1 MDRTAVRITLFTSLL
16 LCAASG
22 QAGKEQDVD
31 IYSFHINSTVTSRY
45 AITVITSRVANRL
58 NESKEIHFEVK
69 IPKNAFISKFRMT
82 IEEKTYDGVVKKKE
96 EAQQQYSD
104 AVSRGESAGMI
115 SSVGRTLEEFKTSVT
130 VAALSKVTFE
140 LTYEELLQRRHGKYD
155 LLIHT
160 QPMQPV
166 ADFKID
172 VYIKEN
178 PDISFLEVKGDLYT
192 DELANAVT
200 TTRSGKEAWI
210 HFYPTSDQQTKC
222 LRCTADGLDGD
233 LIITYDVERTN
244 PNGDIQIMND
254 YFVHFF
260 APANLV
266 RIPKN
271 VIFIIDRSGSMHG
284 RKIQQTRSALDQ
296 ILGDLDSDD
305 HFGLILFDSRVDV
318 WKPELIQAT
327 SSNVNLAKQFVK
339 TIQARGA
346 TDINS
351 AVLKGVEMLNKHQR
365 EGSASILI
373 LLTDGAPNEGESD
386 PARIRVNVKE
396 AIGGKFPLY
405 SLGFGF
411 DVNYDFLEKMA
422 LENSGLARRIYE
434 DSDASDQLQGFYK
447 EVATPLLSDLE
458 LLYEGASNLT
468 ETAYSMYYNGSEII
482 VAGEITNNS
491 LESFKVEVVAFSRSN
506 KVTYE
511 EDVSLKALPDVEP
524 QHENFTRRV
533 WAYLKVKQLL
543 KKELTLTGEEK
554 EKAKKEALDLS
565 LQYSFV
571 TPLTSMVVT
580 KPQKSDTQ
588 IAHKPEERGVRGER
602 GRVGYGQAFSP
613 GGYGTVGAGYG
624 GAAGLGAAGGYG
636 GAGGGYGGAVAGYGG
651 AGGGYGGAGA
661 GYGGVGGGYATVGA
675 GYGGAAGLGAA
686 GGYGGAGGGYG
697 GAGAGYG
704 GAGAG
709 YGGVGGGYATVGG
722 GYGGVGGGYGG
733 IGAGHG
739 EVGGGYG
746 KVGAGYGGVGYGTV
760 GAGYGGVG
768 GGHGTVGVGR
778 AGAAYGTVG
787 AGYGTVGAGYG
798 TVGAGRAG
806 AAYGTVGAGYGTVG
820 AGGGYGGVE
829 GGYGRVGAGVGG
841 VGGGYGGV
849 GAGVGGAGYGG
860 VGGVAGGGY
869 GGVGG
874 GGRVEYGGGAGGGV
888 GAGVGGVG
896 GGAFGGGRVEYGG
909 GAGVGYGAL
918 SPVLTGQQGPPGQ
931 PGSYGH
937 PGFSAYP
944 GGGRVPYGQ
953 AVHVV
958 PYGGG
963 GGRVQYGQAV
973 PMVPYGGGGGSRLR
987 YTIRGPPREPGFF
1000 FSPPVLSASPDYGY
1014 DDYDSPPQPMP
1025 TRISSILWNPP
1036 PKAAVKSVRFLSSSS
1051 GQSKPLCYDVPSASK
1066 LLLLKDLS
1074 SGFSMSGELT
1084 QSGTGFDQIA
1094 LHYKTDHHLSVS
1106 TADINFSDGQKAF
1119 RLVWGQVPTVH
1130 QADGVSVI
1138 LRDSELD
1145 VTLGGV
1151 RVVILLHKEGG
1162 NVFLWPAVR
1171 QQPKHGSL
1179 QGILAKTSLQYEEL
1193 PGFIIKISDQ
1203 EEAASLSTAK
1213 DYRLSSAPIVGCWL
1227 VRLQFALQ
1235 GELSDFTVA
1244 QL

>member
-1 MDRTAVRITLFTSLL
+1 TQSNLTKRSETSENVEI
-16 LCAASG
+16 S
-22 QAGKEQDVD
+22 
-31 IYSFHINSTVTSRY
+31 SFHINSTVTSRY
-45 AITVITSRVANRL
+45 AITVITSRVKNRHTD
-58 NESKEIHFEVK
+58 SKEIHFKVK

-82 IEEKTYDGVVKKKE
+82 IEGKTYDGVVKEKE
-96 EAQQQYSD
+96 AAQQQYSE
-104 AVSRGESAGMI
+104 AVARGESAGVV

-233 LIITYDVERTN
+233 LIITYDVERKN

-260 APANLV
+260 APSNLV

-305 HFGLILFDSRVDV
+305 HFGLILFDSSVDV

-327 SSNVNLAKQFVK
+327 SSNVNLAKQFVE

-346 TDINS
+346 TNIND
-351 AVLKGVEMLNKHQR
+351 AVLKGVAMLNKHQR

-373 LLTDGAPNEGESD
+373 LLTDGAPNEGTKTQTPSS
-386 PARIRVNVKE
+386 PRA

-491 LESFKVEVVAFSRSN
+491 LESLKVEVVAFS
-506 KVTYE
+506 
-511 EDVSLKALPDVEP
+511 DVSLKALPDVEP

-565 LQYSFV
+565 LKYSFV

-588 IAHKPEERGVRGER
+588 IAHKPEESKEETPVLCFY
-602 GRVGYGQAFSP
+602 VLKS
-613 GGYGTVGAGYG
+613 
-624 GAAGLGAAGGYG
+624 
-636 GAGGGYGGAVAGYGG
+636 
-651 AGGGYGGAGA
+651 
-661 GYGGVGGGYATVGA
+661 
-675 GYGGAAGLGAA
+675 
-686 GGYGGAGGGYG
+686 
-697 GAGAGYG
+697 
-704 GAGAG
+704 
-709 YGGVGGGYATVGG
+709 
-722 GYGGVGGGYGG
+722 
-733 IGAGHG
+733 H
-739 EVGGGYG
+739 
-746 KVGAGYGGVGYGTV
+746 
-760 GAGYGGVG
+760 
-768 GGHGTVGVGR
+768 
-778 AGAAYGTVG
+778 
-787 AGYGTVGAGYG
+787 
-798 TVGAGRAG
+798 
-806 AAYGTVGAGYGTVG
+806 
-820 AGGGYGGVE
+820 
-829 GGYGRVGAGVGG
+829 
-841 VGGGYGGV
+841 
-849 GAGVGGAGYGG
+849 
-860 VGGVAGGGY
+860 
-869 GGVGG
+869 
-874 GGRVEYGGGAGGGV
+874 
-888 GAGVGGVG
+888 
-896 GGAFGGGRVEYGG
+896 
-909 GAGVGYGAL
+909 AL
-918 SPVLTGQQGPPGQ
+918 SVTQAPQ
-931 PGSYGH
+931 
-937 PGFSAYP
+937 
-944 GGGRVPYGQ
+944 RVPTLTHHTWYF
-953 AVHVV
+953 
-958 PYGGG
+958 
-963 GGRVQYGQAV
+963 
-973 PMVPYGGGGGSRLR
+973 SRLP
-987 YTIRGPPREPGFF
+987 I
-1000 FSPPVLSASPDYGY
+1000 
-1014 DDYDSPPQPMP
+1014 
-1025 TRISSILWNPP
+1025 
-1036 PKAAVKSVRFLSSSS
+1036 
-1051 GQSKPLCYDVPSASK
+1051 
-1066 LLLLKDLS
+1066 
-1074 SGFSMSGELT
+1074 
-1084 QSGTGFDQIA
+1084 
-1094 LHYKTDHHLSVS
+1094 H
-1106 TADINFSDGQKAF
+1106 
-1119 RLVWGQVPTVH
+1119 RL
-1130 QADGVSVI
+1130 
-1138 LRDSELD
+1138 
-1145 VTLGGV
+1145 
-1151 RVVILLHKEGG
+1151 
-1162 NVFLWPAVR
+1162 
-1171 QQPKHGSL
+1171 
-1179 QGILAKTSLQYEEL
+1179 Y
-1193 PGFIIKISDQ
+1193 IIMYS
-1203 EEAASLSTAK
+1203 
-1213 DYRLSSAPIVGCWL
+1213 R
-1227 VRLQFALQ
+1227 
-1235 GELSDFTVA
+1235 
-1244 QL
+1244 

>member
-841 VGGGYGGV
+841 VGGGGGLGGV
-849 GAGVGGAGYGG
+849 GAGG
-860 VGGVAGGGY
+860 VGGGY
-869 GGVGG
+869 GGVGAG
-874 GGRVEYGGGAGGGV
+874 YGGVEGGYGGV

-896 GGAFGGGRVEYGG
+896 AGYGGVGGVAFGGGRVEYGG